1 MTVWEKKIIDAFTGH
16 YFSSVP
22 EASPA
27 GEDHRTLRLRSS
39 IFFPNFDTVHSDEK
53 DSYLEAAESLERKGI
68 VKLRWE
74 KRGKGERLKTLSC
87 ENFEALFAETGK
99 PHPGTEAEKIKTLL
113 GEKAAAL
120 KEAQGAKKLIAF
132 LEYFSQHFSPR
143 EIGQGLNQQT
153 MEELIRLLEF
163 SCDNAK
169 IEKITTRALSIL
181 LYNDSKRL
189 ENLLALCAPLLLRAQ
204 KAISAQDFSFPE
216 RSYPETMIS
225 GKLVFE
231 IKNSNTPIIN
241 AEGLI
246 LNLPLES
253 ALAIGSIQPMS
264 EKNGKTVLTI
274 ENKETFFALGS
285 PRTRNE
291 MFYAEVSPLLKS
303 DASEKLS
310 RYDCFLYTG
319 GYPNRAAAALIK
331 TLASSG
337 FTFHHAGDLD
347 PDGILILQHIQEIA
361 EKPVTPIRMDAD
373 TFDQYRAWARPLT
386 KSMLRQTEKIR
397 EETKAIP
404 EIAGL
409 LRRIKE
415 TGLGVEQ
422 EIVDYR

>member
-1 MTVWEKKIIDAFTGH
+1 MTAWEQKIIDAFIDH
-16 YFSSVP
+16 YFASVP
-22 EASPA
+22 EA
-27 GEDHRTLRLRSS
+27 GEDRRTLRLRTST
-39 IFFPNFDTVHSDEK
+39 FFPNFETAHPDEK
-53 DSYLEAAESLERKGI
+53 ESYLEAAESLERKGI

-74 KRGKGERLKTLSC
+74 KRGKSERLKTLSC
-87 ENFEALFAETGK
+87 ENFDVLFAQAGK
-99 PHPGTEAEKIKTLL
+99 PHPRTEAEKIKTLL
-113 GEKAAAL
+113 GEKTADL
-120 KEAQGAKKLIAF
+120 KKAQSAEKLITL
-132 LEYFSQHFSPR
+132 LEYISQHFSSR
-143 EIGQGLNQQT
+143 EIGQGLDQQT

-163 SCDNAK
+163 SCESAK

-189 ENLLALCAPLLLRAQ
+189 EILLDLCAPFLSRAQ
-204 KAISAQDFSFPE
+204 KNIPAADFAFSELFNIVE

-225 GKLVFE
+225 GKLIFE
-231 IKNSNTPIIN
+231 IKNSNTPMLN

-253 ALAIGSIQPMS
+253 AQVIGSIKPIS
-264 EKNGKTVLTI
+264 EKSALCKSERVVLTI

-285 PRTRNE
+285 PHN
-291 MFYAEVSPLLKS
+291 SG
-303 DASEKLS
+303 ASEKLS

-319 GYPNRAAAALIK
+319 GYPNRAVTALIR
-331 TLASSG
+331 TLAASG

-361 EKPVTPIRMDAD
+361 RRPVTPIRMDAAA
-373 TFDQYRAWARPLT
+373 FDQYRTWARPLT

-409 LRRIKE
+409 LRCIEK
-415 TGLGVEQ
+415 TGLGIEQ

>member
-1 MTVWEKKIIDAFTGH
+1 MTVWEKKIIDAFIGH
-16 YFSSVP
+16 YFASAP
-22 EASPA
+22 ET
-27 GEDHRTLRLRSS
+27 GEDRRTLRLRSS
-39 IFFPNFDTVHSDEK
+39 TFFPDFDTVHSDEK
-53 DSYLEAAESLERKGI
+53 DSYLDAAESLERKGI

-87 ENFEALFAETGK
+87 ENFEALFAEAGK
-99 PHPGTEAEKIKTLL
+99 PHPGKEADKIKSML
-113 GEKAAAL
+113 GEKAASL
-120 KEAQGAKKLIAF
+120 METPSAKKLISF

-153 MEELIRLLEF
+153 MEELILLLEY
-163 SCDNAK
+163 SCERTK

-189 ENLLALCAPLLLRAQ
+189 ENLLVLCAPLLLRAQ
-204 KAISAQDFSFPE
+204 KAVSSAEFTFPE
-216 RSYPETMIS
+216 RSYPETIIS
-225 GKLVFE
+225 GKLILE
-231 IKNSNTPIIN
+231 IKNSDTPITN

-253 ALAIGSIQPMS
+253 ALAIRNIKPILEKS
-264 EKNGKTVLTI
+264 EKTALTI

-285 PRTRNE
+285 PQKNE
-291 MFYAEVSPLLKS
+291 KS
-303 DASEKLS
+303 VNLS
-310 RYDCFLYTG
+310 HYDCFLYTG

-347 PDGILILQHIQEIA
+347 PDGILILQNIQEIA
-361 EKPVTPIRMDAD
+361 EKPVTPIRMDAS

-386 KSMLRQTEKIR
+386 KSMLRQTEKTR
-397 EETKAIP
+397 EETKTIP

-409 LRRIKE
+409 LRRIEE

>member
-1 MTVWEKKIIDAFTGH
+1 MTTWEKKIINAFIDH
-16 YFSSVP
+16 YFASAP
-22 EASPA
+22 ET

-39 IFFPNFDTVHSDEK
+39 TFFPDFDTVHSDEK

-87 ENFEALFAETGK
+87 ENFEALFVQAGK
-99 PHPGTEAEKIKTLL
+99 PHPGKEVEKIRTML
-113 GEKAAAL
+113 GEKAASL
-120 KEAQGAKKLIAF
+120 KEARVAEKLISL
-132 LEYFSQHFSPR
+132 LEYLSQHFSSR
-143 EIGQGLNQQT
+143 EIGQGSDQQT
-153 MEELIRLLEF
+153 MEELILLLEY
-163 SCDNAK
+163 SCERTK

-189 ENLLALCAPLLLRAQ
+189 ENLLALCTPLLLRAQ
-204 KAISAQDFSFPE
+204 KAVPSAEFTFPE

-225 GKLVFE
+225 GKLILE
-231 IKNSNTPIIN
+231 IKNSNTPITN

-253 ALAIGSIQPMS
+253 LLAIESIKPIS
-264 EKNGKTVLTI
+264 EKSEKAALTI

-285 PRTRNE
+285 PKN
-291 MFYAEVSPLLKS
+291 SGI
-303 DASEKLS
+303 SENLS
-310 RYDCFLYTG
+310 HYDCFLYTG

-337 FTFHHAGDLD
+337 FNFHHAGDLD
-347 PDGILILQHIQEIA
+347 PDGILILQNIQEIT
-361 EKPVTPIRMDAD
+361 ERPVTPIRMDAS
-373 TFDQYRAWARPLT
+373 TFDQYKAWARPLT

-397 EETKAIP
+397 EETKTIP

-409 LRRIKE
+409 LRRIEE

>member
-1 MTVWEKKIIDAFTGH
+1 MTAWEQKIIDAFIEH
-16 YFSSVP
+16 YFVSAP
-22 EASPA
+22 ET
-27 GEDHRTLRLRSS
+27 GEDRRTLRLRSS
-39 IFFPNFDTVHSDEK
+39 IFFPNFETAHPDEK
-53 DSYLEAAESLERKGI
+53 ESYLDAAESLERKKI
-68 VKLRWE
+68 VKLHWE

-87 ENFEALFAETGK
+87 ENFDALFAETGK
-99 PHPGTEAEKIKTLL
+99 PHPRTEAEKIKTLL
-113 GEKAAAL
+113 GEKVITF
-120 KEAQGAKKLIAF
+120 KEAQAAEKLIVF
-132 LEYFSQHFSPR
+132 LEYFSQHFSLR

-163 SCDNAK
+163 SCESTK

-189 ENLLALCAPLLLRAQ
+189 ESLLALCAPLLLRAQ
-204 KAISAQDFSFPE
+204 KAIPSADFSFPE

-225 GKLVFE
+225 GKLIFE
-231 IKNSNTPIIN
+231 FKNVNTPMIN

-253 ALAIGSIQPMS
+253 VQAIGNIKPIS
-264 EKNGKTVLTI
+264 EKSEKTALTI

-285 PRTRNE
+285 PQ
-291 MFYAEVSPLLKS
+291 KS
-303 DASEKLS
+303 GVNKSLS

-319 GYPNRAAAALIK
+319 GYPNRAATALIK
-331 TLASSG
+331 TLAASG

-347 PDGILILQHIQEIA
+347 PDGILILQHIREIA
-361 EKPVTPIRMDAD
+361 ERPVTPIRMDAA
-373 TFDQYRAWARPLT
+373 TFDQYRAWARSLT
-386 KSMLRQTEKIR
+386 KSTLRQTEKIR
-397 EETKAIP
+397 EETRAIP

-409 LRRIKE
+409 LRRIAE

>member
-1 MTVWEKKIIDAFTGH
+1 MTAWEKKIIDAFIGH
-16 YFSSVP
+16 YFASAS

-27 GEDHRTLRLRSS
+27 EEDRRTLRLRSS
-39 IFFPNFDTVHSDEK
+39 VFFPNFESVHSDEK

-87 ENFEALFAETGK
+87 KNFEALFAKAGK
-99 PHPGTEAEKIKTLL
+99 PHPKTEAEKIKTLL
-113 GEKAAAL
+113 GEKTAAL
-120 KEAQGAKKLIAF
+120 KETRAAEKLISF

-143 EIGQGLNQQT
+143 EIGQGIDQQT
-153 MEELIRLLEF
+153 MEGFIRLLEF
-163 SCDNAK
+163 SCDNVK

-189 ENLLALCAPLLLRAQ
+189 ENLLDVCAPLLLCAQ
-204 KAISAQDFSFPE
+204 KTVPSADFTFPE

-225 GKLVFE
+225 GKLIFE
-231 IKNSNTPIIN
+231 LKNSDTPMTN

-253 ALAIGSIQPMS
+253 ALAIENIKPIS
-264 EKNGKTVLTI
+264 EKSEKAALTI

-285 PRTRNE
+285 PQKNE
-291 MFYAEVSPLLKS
+291 T
-303 DASEKLS
+303 SEKLS

-319 GYPNRAAAALIK
+319 GYPNRAAVTLIK

-337 FTFHHAGDLD
+337 FTFRHAGDLD
-347 PDGILILQHIQEIA
+347 PDGILILQNIREIA
-361 EKPVTPIRMDAD
+361 ERPVTPIRMDAA
-373 TFDQYRAWARPLT
+373 TFDQYMAWGRPLT
-386 KSMLRQTEKIR
+386 KPMLRQTEKIR
-397 EETKAIP
+397 EETWAIP

>member
-1 MTVWEKKIIDAFTGH
+1 MTAWEKKIIDAFIDH
-16 YFSSVP
+16 YFVSAP
-22 EASPA
+22 EM
-27 GEDHRTLRLRSS
+27 GEDRRTLRLRSS
-39 IFFPNFDTVHSDEK
+39 IFFPNFDTAHPDEK
-53 DSYLEAAESLERKGI
+53 ESYLDAAESLEHKGI

-74 KRGKGERLKTLSC
+74 KRGKRERLKTLSC
-87 ENFEALFAETGK
+87 ENFEALFAQAGK
-99 PHPGTEAEKIKTLL
+99 PYPRTEAEKIKTLL
-113 GEKAAAL
+113 CEKAAAL
-120 KEAQGAKKLIAF
+120 KEAQAAEELIAS

-143 EIGQGLNQQT
+143 EIGQGLNQKT

-163 SCDNAK
+163 SCESAK

-189 ENLLALCAPLLLRAQ
+189 ENLLALCTPLLLRAQ
-204 KAISAQDFSFPE
+204 KAVPSADFSFPE

-225 GKLVFE
+225 GKLIFE
-231 IKNSNTPIIN
+231 FKNSSTPMTN

-253 ALAIGSIQPMS
+253 AQAIESIKPIS
-264 EKNGKTVLTI
+264 EKSEKTVLTI

-285 PRTRNE
+285 LRKNE
-291 MFYAEVSPLLKS
+291 T
-303 DASEKLS
+303 SEKLS

-319 GYPNRAAAALIK
+319 GYPNRTAAALIK

-361 EKPVTPIRMDAD
+361 KRPVTPIRMDTAA
-373 TFDQYRAWARPLT
+373 FDQYRAWARPLT

-397 EETKAIP
+397 EETRAIP
-404 EIAGL
+404 EIADL
-409 LRRIKE
+409 LRRITE

-422 EIVDYR
+422 EIVDYRS

>member
-1 MTVWEKKIIDAFTGH
+1 MTAWEKKIIDAFIDH
-16 YFSSVP
+16 YFASAP
-22 EASPA
+22 EA
-27 GEDHRTLRLRSS
+27 GEDCRTLRLRSS
-39 IFFPNFDTVHSDEK
+39 IFFPNFETAHPDEK
-53 DSYLEAAESLERKGI
+53 DSYHEAAESLERKGI

-74 KRGKGERLKTLSC
+74 KRSKGERLKTLSC
-87 ENFEALFAETGK
+87 ENFEALFAQAGK
-99 PHPGTEAEKIKTLL
+99 PHPRTEAEKIKTLL
-113 GEKAAAL
+113 GEKVTAL
-120 KEAQGAKKLIAF
+120 KEVRATEKLIAF
-132 LEYFSQHFSPR
+132 LEYISQYFSPR

-163 SCDNAK
+163 SCESAK

-189 ENLLALCAPLLLRAQ
+189 ESLLALCAPFLLRAQ
-204 KAISAQDFSFPE
+204 KAVPFADFAFPE

-225 GKLVFE
+225 GKLIFE
-231 IKNSNTPIIN
+231 FKNSSTPMVN

-253 ALAIGSIQPMS
+253 AQAIGSIKPIS
-264 EKNGKTVLTI
+264 EKSEKTVLTI

-285 PRTRNE
+285 PQ
-291 MFYAEVSPLLKS
+291 KS
-303 DASEKLS
+303 GASENLS

-347 PDGILILQHIQEIA
+347 PDGVLILQHIQEIA
-361 EKPVTPIRMDAD
+361 ERSVTPIRMDAA
-373 TFDQYRAWARPLT
+373 TFDQYITWARPLT
-386 KSMLRQTEKIR
+386 KSTLRQTEKIR
-397 EETKAIP
+397 EETRAIP

>member
-1 MTVWEKKIIDAFTGH
+1 MTSWEKKIIGTFIDH
-16 YFSSVP
+16 YFTSAP
-22 EASPA
+22 EV

-39 IFFPNFDTVHSDEK
+39 IFFPNFETAHPDEK
-53 DSYLEAAESLERKGI
+53 DSYHEAAESLEQRGI

-74 KRGKGERLKTLSC
+74 KHGKGERLKTLSC
-87 ENFEALFAETGK
+87 ENFEALFTQAGK
-99 PHPGTEAEKIKTLL
+99 PHPRIEAEKIKVLL

-120 KEAQGAKKLIAF
+120 KETQGMEKLIAF

-143 EIGQGLNQQT
+143 EIGQGLDQQT

-163 SCDNAK
+163 SCKSAK

-189 ENLLALCAPLLLRAQ
+189 ESLLALCAPLLSRTQ
-204 KAISAQDFSFPE
+204 KAVPFAVFTFPE

-225 GKLVFE
+225 GKLIFE
-231 IKNSNTPIIN
+231 LKNSNTPIVN
-241 AEGLI
+241 AEGMI

-253 ALAIGSIQPMS
+253 AQAIGNIKPIPEKS
-264 EKNGKTVLTI
+264 EKTVLTI

-285 PRTRNE
+285 
-291 MFYAEVSPLLKS
+291 LQKS
-303 DASEKLS
+303 GTSENLS
-310 RYDCFLYTG
+310 QYDCFLYTG

-337 FTFHHAGDLD
+337 FTFYHAGDLD
-347 PDGILILQHIQEIA
+347 PDGIIILQHIQEIA
-361 EKPVTPIRMDAD
+361 EKPIIPIRMDAA
-373 TFDQYRAWARPLT
+373 TFDQYITWARPLT
-386 KSMLRQTEKIR
+386 KSTLRQTEKIR
-397 EETKAIP
+397 EETRAIP
-404 EIAGL
+404 DIAGL
-409 LRRIKE
+409 LRCITE